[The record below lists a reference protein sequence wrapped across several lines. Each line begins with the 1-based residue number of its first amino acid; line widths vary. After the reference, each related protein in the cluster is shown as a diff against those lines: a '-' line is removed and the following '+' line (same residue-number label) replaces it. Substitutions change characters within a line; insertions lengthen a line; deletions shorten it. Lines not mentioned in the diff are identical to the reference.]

1 MKENFFTKWIYS
13 CKYGKE
19 KAGYEIVKIYKKNCP
34 GASYRRI
41 KKCELYLFFFQQK
54 ILMQK

>member
-54 ILMQK
+54 I